1 MSDCTPHSTP
11 ELQADVADA
20 CWGCVEDTRAL
31 VAAIPE
37 PERSALEAGLGRC
50 VWNDCGRLED
60 DPWHGDPDAH
70 EHDPRLTCHPFVPFG
85 AAP

>member
-1 MSDCTPHSTP
+1 MSGRLAAVLARAIALIEDGHG
-11 ELQADVADA
+11 EDAKAD
-20 CWGCVEDTRAL
+20 AL

-37 PERSALEAGLGRC
+37 PDREALEAGLGRC